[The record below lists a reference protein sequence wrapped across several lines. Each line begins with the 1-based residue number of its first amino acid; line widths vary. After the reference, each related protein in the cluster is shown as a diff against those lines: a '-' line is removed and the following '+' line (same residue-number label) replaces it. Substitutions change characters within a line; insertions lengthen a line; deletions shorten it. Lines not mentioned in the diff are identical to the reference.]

1 MQVSGLLNLMGNL
14 SLGNDNITQVERSIF
29 LQYLNLAHLELYQVT
44 ANFNQDLLEKYDAE
58 IPANTHEHDLGFT
71 PYLINEVWVGASLA
85 TSRKLKRKSLAALL
99 ATLPVWQNPGTL
111 EYYYLRKQVI
121 GFVPK
126 STVPFEVMLHYVPQ
140 PITLTE
146 QTPEQDIPYP
156 LAYHPVLVDGA
167 LYYLF
172 QEEGGFKNLQ
182 KAQAAQERWEL
193 GKERLIAYLYNS
205 SGTSFS
211 TFSSV

>member
-1 MQVSGLLNLMGNL
+1 MQVSGLLTLMGNL
-14 SLGNDNITQVERSIF
+14 SLGNDNITQVERAIF
-29 LQYLNLAHLELYQVT
+29 LQYINLANLELYQVT
-44 ANFNQDLLEKYDAE
+44 ANFNQNLLIKETV
-58 IPANTHEHDLGFT
+58 ANQAGLNYAQLSGT
-71 PYLINEVWVGASLA
+71 PYLVNSVYDLTHQRQLRQISLTDA
-85 TSRKLKRKSLAALL
+85 IERDPAFVSTG
-99 ATLPVWQNPGTL
+99 NPCQ
-111 EYYYLRKQVI
+111 YFVRQDMI
-121 GFVPK
+121 RFVPVQTAVTSIK
-126 STVPFEVMLHYVPQ
+126 VWYVPQ

-182 KAQAAQERWEL
+182 KAQAAQGRWEL

>member
-1 MQVSGLLNLMGNL
+1 MEVAKLLTLMGNL
-14 SLGNDNITQVERSIF
+14 SLGNDNITEIERAIF

-85 TSRKLKRKSLAALL
+85 SSRKLKRQSLVTLL
-99 ATLPVWQNPGTL
+99 ATLPFWQNPGTPK
-111 EYYYLRKQVI
+111 YYYLRKQVI

-126 STVPFEVMLHYVPQ
+126 SIVPFEVMLHYVAQ

-146 QTPEQDIPYP
+146 QTLEQDIPYP

-172 QEEGGFKNLQ
+172 CEEGGFKNLQ
-182 KAQAAQERWEL
+182 KAQAAQARWEI
-193 GKERLIAYLYNS
+193 GKTRLIAYLHNS